1 MTTISDKD
9 RADAQAM
16 AETLSGQT
24 LIALTDDGVRLWLA
38 VRDRAFASHTC
49 PQPEPDSRIQAW
61 MAISKHPFFADCYNQ
76 MDGTLLGAVLDK
88 LDTTQHLI
96 QSHTCEQA
104 WRPTTAEEIQPGWEV
119 RSRRGSGS
127 EAVWGTVH
135 HQDIDGDWRT
145 EGDILLTY
153 EAAGWTYETTA
164 PLSAP
169 DPRIAVVMEWYGS
182 TTADHAGIA
191 GLLARLD
198 NLKVVEYSEP
208 HSN

>member
-16 AETLSGQT
+16 AETLFGQT
-24 LIALTDDGVRLWLA
+24 LIALTDDSVRRWLA

-76 MDGTLLGAVLDK
+76 MDGTLLDAMLDK

-104 WRPTTAEEIQPGWEV
+104 
-119 RSRRGSGS
+119 
-127 EAVWGTVH
+127 
-135 HQDIDGDWRT
+135 
-145 EGDILLTY
+145 
-153 EAAGWTYETTA
+153 
-164 PLSAP
+164 
-169 DPRIAVVMEWYGS
+169 
-182 TTADHAGIA
+182 
-191 GLLARLD
+191 
-198 NLKVVEYSEP
+198 
-208 HSN
+208 

>member
-16 AETLSGQT
+16 AETLAGQT
-24 LIALTDDGVRLWLA
+24 LIALTDNGVRRWLA

-61 MAISKHPFFADCYNQ
+61 MAIAKHPFFADCYNQ
-76 MDGTLLGAVLDK
+76 MDGTLLDAMLDK

-96 QSHTCEQA
+96 QSHTCKQA

-119 RSRRGSGS
+119 RSRS
-127 EAVWGTVH
+127 EAVWGTAH
-135 HQDIDGDWRT
+135 HQDSDGDWRT
-145 EGDILLTY
+145 ESDILLTY

-169 DPRIAVVMEWYGS
+169 DPRIAVVMEWHGS

-191 GLLARLD
+191 DLLARLD

>member
-9 RADAQAM
+9 RAEAQVKARSRT
-16 AETLSGQT
+16 ASHRLTPLTPSGESGQPASVSA
-24 LIALTDDGVRLWLA
+24 I
-38 VRDRAFASHTC
+38 ASHTC

-119 RSRRGSGS
+119 RSRRGNGS

-182 TTADHAGIA
+182 TAADHAGIA

>member
-9 RADAQAM
+9 RANAQEKAK
-16 AETLSGQT
+16 
-24 LIALTDDGVRLWLA
+24 
-38 VRDRAFASHTC
+38 
-49 PQPEPDSRIQAW
+49 PDSRIQAW
-61 MAISKHPFFADCYNQ
+61 MAIAKHPFFADCYNQ
-76 MDGTLLGAVLDK
+76 MDGTLLDAMLDK

-96 QSHTCEQA
+96 QSHTCKQA

-127 EAVWGTVH
+127 EAIWGTVH

-145 EGDILLTY
+145 ESDILLTY

-164 PLSAP
+164 PPSAP

-182 TTADHAGIA
+182 IIADHADIA